1 LTGTPLISST
11 VQITGKPAGRVRRIP
26 PWVSGVTATGF
37 KSPQN
42 SAAITAPHPNF
53 TTTTRNQDWISTQR
67 AGWKISNKSGFLTI
81 LKNLRVDAV
90 AFFPTR
96 IKKVR

>member
-67 AGWKISNKSGFLTI
+67 AGWKIPNKSGLLTI
-81 LKNLRVDAV
+81 LKKYARGRCC
-90 AFFPTR
+90 FFLNTN
-96 IKKVR
+96 KKVR